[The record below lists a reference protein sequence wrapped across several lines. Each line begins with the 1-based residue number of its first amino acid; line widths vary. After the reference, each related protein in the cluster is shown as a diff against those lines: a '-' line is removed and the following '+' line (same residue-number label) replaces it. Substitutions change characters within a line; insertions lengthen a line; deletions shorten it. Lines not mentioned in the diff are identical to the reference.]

1 MQNIVPCLYLCIAF
15 EFGYQVS
22 EALLN
27 ETKIQKKIAEG
38 IGIGY
43 MAAGWVTYLCCYI
56 LKMYCKIQHPKPY
69 ANIFTMTLL
78 VFLCVYLKLYNK
90 EKNIK
95 NKNTGI
101 SEILAFTVLFLFILW
116 TMFYVFHTKSGIISS
131 GVTVYS
137 DFSPH
142 TAMIRSFSYHD
153 NFPTQYPHY
162 GGEDVKYHFMFQF
175 MAGNLEY
182 LGLPID
188 WAFNLISAAALWGF
202 LVLLYEFAKEITG
215 CNAGGWLTILLFFC
229 RSSFAG
235 IEKILTTI
243 ISGEWDGFLTNTSFI
258 GYTAHEDWGL
268 WNYNVFLNQRHLG
281 FGLLI
286 GMIAITYFY
295 DRLDWLDISK
305 KECLCRVKTS
315 DGNTPW
321 FNICKKECLCKELF
335 LKKDAWVLSDK
346 WKTSMLLGILIGA
359 LAFWNGAVVVA
370 VLLILFGFAIFSK
383 HKLDYAITA
392 FIAVVLSVLQT
403 RFFMDTASE
412 ITVSVQPGFLADT
425 VSIGGVLYYL
435 LRLSGIFF
443 IGTIIF
449 LLKEKLSN
457 KAYILACMIPVVFA
471 FTVSMTPD
479 IAVNHKYIIIS
490 TILLNIVWAKAIIEL
505 WNWKNGIIITRA
517 AACILVFFLTV
528 TGAYDLLTIYNADEQ
543 TVDVNTESKT
553 TKWLRKNLTEND
565 MILTGE
571 DTMSEVTMAGVILYN
586 GWPYYAWSAGYDT
599 DSRAAN
605 AITVYTLQDKKEIE
619 KIINQEGISYI
630 YFEDGMEYEGYECSD
645 ETIKEMYEC
654 VFEDGDVK
662 IYKTEM

>member
-1 MQNIVPCLYLCIAF
+1 MQNIIPCFYLCIAF
-15 EFGYQVS
+15 GFGYQIS
-22 EALLN
+22 ETLLN

-56 LKMYCKIQHPKPY
+56 LKVYCKIQQPKPY
-69 ANIFTMTLL
+69 ANIVTVTLL
-78 VFLCVYLKLYNK
+78 VFSFVYLKLCNK
-90 EKNIK
+90 EKNVK
-95 NKNTGI
+95 NKNTSV
-101 SEILAFTVLFLFILW
+101 SEILAFTALFLFILW
-116 TMFYVFHTKSGIISS
+116 TMFYVFHIKSEIISS
-131 GVTVYS
+131 GVTIYS

-202 LVLLYEFAKEITG
+202 LVLLYEFAKKITG
-215 CNAGGWLTILLFFC
+215 YRAGGWLTILLFFC

-243 ISGEWDGFLTNTSFI
+243 ISGEWNEFLTNTSFI

-295 DRLDWLDISK
+295 DRLDWL
-305 KECLCRVKTS
+305 
-315 DGNTPW
+315 
-321 FNICKKECLCKELF
+321 NICKKECLFKELF
-335 LKKDAWVLSDK
+335 LEKDAWAFSDK

-370 VLLILFGFAIFSK
+370 VLLILFGFVIFSK

-392 FIAVVLSVLQT
+392 FIAVVLSALQT
-403 RFFMDTASE
+403 RFFMDTASGM
-412 ITVSVQPGFLADT
+412 TVSVQPGFLADT

-449 LLKEKLSN
+449 LLKEKLPD
-457 KAYILACMIPVVFA
+457 KAYIIAFMIPIVFA

-490 TILLNIVWAKAIIEL
+490 TILLNVVWSKAIIEL

-517 AACILVFFLTV
+517 TACILVFFLTV
-528 TGAYDLLTIYNADEQ
+528 TGAYDLLTIYNADKQ
-543 TVDVNTESKT
+543 TVDVDTGSKT
-553 TKWLRKNLTEND
+553 TKWLRENLTEND

-571 DTMSEVTMAGVILYN
+571 DTMSEVTMAGTILYN

-605 AITVYTLQDKKEIE
+605 AITIYTSQDKKEIG
-619 KIINQEGISYI
+619 KIINKEGISYI